1 MSFYTT
7 QLRFPLEQCLRD
19 QGVSN
24 EESNWPLFWKRCG
37 LDSYP
42 IFRED
47 YRDELNTMIV
57 RRFYFREIGFETFEQ
72 FAFMMR
78 RTMREIMPYYN
89 LMYKALEQMEN
100 PFWDRNLWHDE
111 VWDIDTDRNTTDNID
126 STETTDRDV
135 TTDNSHTGT
144 SNTTDS
150 NENVFNDTPMN
161 SLNSGDV
168 KSMRYA
174 TNVTFDEGDTSTSDT
189 STDRGTTAEDTSRK
203 HTAKNVNVMDNDE
216 DGSRNWHDYGYTKS
230 PLELF
235 LKLMNKRVNIDE
247 QVLNDLET
255 LFIGLW
261 Q

>member
-7 QLRFPLEQCLRD
+7 QLRFPLEQYLRD
-19 QGVSN
+19 QGVAN
-24 EESNWPLFWKRCG
+24 EEANWPLFWKRCG

-47 YRDELNTMIV
+47 YRDELNKMIV

-135 TTDNSHTGT
+135 TTDSTHEGEATT
-144 SNTTDS
+144 SDS
-150 NENVFNDTPMN
+150 NENIFNDTPMN
-161 SLNSGDV
+161 SLSAGNIEN
-168 KSMRYA
+168 KKYA
-174 TNVTFDEGDTSTSDT
+174 TSVTFDNGNSTTGDS
-189 STDRGTTAEDTSRK
+189 STDKGTTAEDTSRK

-216 DGSRNWHDYGYTKS
+216 DGSRTWHEFGYTKS

>member
-1 MSFYTT
+1 MSFYTV
-7 QLRFPLEQCLRD
+7 QLRFPLERHLRD
-19 QGVSN
+19 LGLAN
-24 EESNWPLFWKRCG
+24 EEENWPEFWERCG

-57 RRFYFREIGFETFEQ
+57 RRYYFREIGFETFEQ

-111 VWDIDTDRNTTDNID
+111 IWDIDTDRNTTDDID
-126 STETTDRDV
+126 SAETTDRDV
-135 TTDNSHTGT
+135 TVSSSRTAT
-144 SNTTDS
+144 SSTRDS
-150 NENVFNDTPMN
+150 SENVFNDTPMN

-168 KSMRYA
+168 KAMRYA
-174 TNVTFDEGDTSTSDT
+174 TNVTFNDGDSTASDT
-189 STDRGTTAEDTSRK
+189 STDKGATAEDASRK
-203 HTAKNVNVMDNDE
+203 HTARNVNVMDNDE
-216 DGSRNWHDYGYTKS
+216 DGTRNWHEFGYTKS
-230 PLELF
+230 PMELF

-247 QVLNDLET
+247 QILNDLET
-255 LFIGLW
+255 LFMGLW